1 MQTPSIMR
9 MFSVWVLSVWLAA
22 CASSAAGPGSVR
34 RPNIPEV
41 YTADGRVLGVERPL
55 PEDRAT
61 NVHLLFQA
69 QGEDPVRV
77 ELGPGWYLDEGKL
90 HFDAKDDISVEGR
103 REVHNGNSVIV
114 ARRVRK
120 GSTTL
125 QLRDE
130 QANPLWSH

>member
-1 MQTPSIMR
+1 MR
-9 MFSVWVLSVWLAA
+9 AFSVLVLSLWLGA
-22 CASSAAGPGSVR
+22 CASRQPVAQVR

-61 NVHLLFQA
+61 NVHVLFQPR
-69 QGEDPVRV
+69 GEEPVNV
-77 ELGPGWYLDEGKL
+77 ELGPGWYMDEGKL
-90 HFDAKDDISVEGR
+90 RFDAKDDISVEGH
-103 REVHNGNSVIV
+103 REVQNGKSVIV

-120 GSTTL
+120 GATTL

-130 QANPLWSH
+130 EAKPLWSR